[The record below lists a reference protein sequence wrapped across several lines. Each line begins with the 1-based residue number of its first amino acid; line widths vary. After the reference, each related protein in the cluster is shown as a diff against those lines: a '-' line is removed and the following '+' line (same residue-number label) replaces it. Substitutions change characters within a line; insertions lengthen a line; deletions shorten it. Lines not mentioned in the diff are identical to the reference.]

1 MKETTGKS
9 RRSFLRSL
17 SVGACLLSGV
27 PDAFSSVAGE
37 KTSPKISLQK
47 NDTILFQGD
56 SITYWYRK
64 LDATGSN
71 DSQAMGSGYALLA
84 SSALLDKHRGKDLK
98 FFNKGISG
106 NIVKDLEARWDT
118 DCLSL
123 KPNVLSIL
131 IGVNDFSLKMRERK
145 GSATEYREAY
155 QRLLD
160 RTVSALPNVK
170 LIIAEPFAIN
180 GLIHVTDAWFPGFDE
195 YRQVARETAEKY
207 KAAFIPLQSIFERAM
222 QTAPNAYWSGDGIHP
237 SMAGA
242 QLMSN
247 AWLEV
252 FKKD

>member
-1 MKETTGKS
+1 MKENNEST

-17 SVGACLLSGV
+17 SVGACLAAGL
-27 PDAFSSVAGE
+27 PDVFAAATDKSS
-37 KTSPKISLQK
+37 SPKITLQK
-47 NDTILFQGD
+47 DDTVLFQGD

-64 LDATGSN
+64 LDAMGSN
-71 DSQAMGSGYALLA
+71 DSQAMGSGYALLTA
-84 SSALLDKHRGKDLK
+84 SELLNRHAEKNLK

-106 NIVKDLEARWDT
+106 NIVKDLEARWDA

-131 IGVNDFSLKMRERK
+131 IGVNDFSLKMREKK
-145 GSATEYREAY
+145 GSAGEYREAY

-160 RTVSALPNVK
+160 RTMSALPNVK

-180 GLIHVTDAWFPGFDE
+180 GLIHVNDTWFPGFDE
-195 YRQVARETAEKY
+195 YRQVAKETAEKY
-207 KAAFIPLQSIFERAM
+207 KAAFIPLHGIFQKALRAV
-222 QTAPNAYWSGDGIHP
+222 PNPYWSGDGIHP

-242 QLMSN
+242 GLMSK

-252 FKKD
+252 FR